1 MTYTHLTT
9 RELTLI
15 ANFWYQGTK
24 AYRAAKLLQ
33 RSQEKLAE
41 RSEISV
47 GYLSK
52 LERSIIENVS
62 VTVLLRIAK
71 SLDVTLNDL
80 VSNTNK
86 TTEHPRPNQNE
97 LNKLL
102 DNMSFQTS
110 EQLSLNII
118 NSIKLLKQ

>member
-1 MTYTHLTT
+1 MNNIS
-9 RELTLI
+9 ENI
-15 ANFWYQGTK
+15 IK
-24 AYRAAKLLQ
+24 YRKIAKL
-33 RSQEKLAE
+33 SQEKLAE
-41 RSEISV
+41 LSQISV

-62 VTVLLRIAK
+62 VTVLLRIAE

-80 VSNTNK
+80 VDDTNK
-86 TTEHPRPNQNE
+86 TIKPTRPNQNE

-102 DNMSFQTS
+102 DSMNKQTS

-118 NSIKLLKQ
+118 NSIKLFKQ

>member
-1 MTYTHLTT
+1 MDN
-9 RELTLI
+9 I
-15 ANFWYQGTK
+15 SKNIIK
-24 AYRAAKLLQ
+24 YRKLAKL
-33 RSQEKLAE
+33 SQEKLAE
-41 RSEISV
+41 RLEISV

>member
-1 MTYTHLTT
+1 MDN
-9 RELTLI
+9 I
-15 ANFWYQGTK
+15 SKNIIK
-24 AYRAAKLLQ
+24 YRKLAKL
-33 RSQEKLAE
+33 SQEKLAE

-86 TTEHPRPNQNE
+86 TSPPKSKR
-97 LNKLL
+97 
-102 DNMSFQTS
+102 
-110 EQLSLNII
+110 
-118 NSIKLLKQ
+118 IKQAIR

>member
-1 MTYTHLTT
+1 MDN
-9 RELTLI
+9 I
-15 ANFWYQGTK
+15 SKNIIK
-24 AYRAAKLLQ
+24 YRKLAKL
-33 RSQEKLAE
+33 SQEKLAE

-86 TTEHPRPNQNE
+86 TTEYPRPNQNE

>member
-1 MTYTHLTT
+1 MDN
-9 RELTLI
+9 I
-15 ANFWYQGTK
+15 SKNIIK
-24 AYRAAKLLQ
+24 YRKLAKL
-33 RSQEKLAE
+33 SQEKLAE

-80 VSNTNK
+80 VSNTN
-86 TTEHPRPNQNE
+86 R
-97 LNKLL
+97 
-102 DNMSFQTS
+102 TS
-110 EQLSLNII
+110 SPK
-118 NSIKLLKQ
+118 SKRIKQAIR

>member
-1 MTYTHLTT
+1 MLSDS
-9 RELTLI
+9 I
-15 ANFWYQGTK
+15 IQGRLSLFQFK
-24 AYRAAKLLQ
+24 FQNLHKIFYALKLAKL
-33 RSQEKLAE
+33 SQEKLAE

>member
-1 MTYTHLTT
+1 MDN
-9 RELTLI
+9 I
-15 ANFWYQGTK
+15 SKNIIK
-24 AYRAAKLLQ
+24 YRKLAKL
-33 RSQEKLAE
+33 SQEKLAE

-86 TTEHPRPNQNE
+86 TTSRSKSEMMILFNE
-97 LNKLL
+97 L
-102 DNMSFQTS
+102 
-110 EQLSLNII
+110 
-118 NSIKLLKQ
+118 